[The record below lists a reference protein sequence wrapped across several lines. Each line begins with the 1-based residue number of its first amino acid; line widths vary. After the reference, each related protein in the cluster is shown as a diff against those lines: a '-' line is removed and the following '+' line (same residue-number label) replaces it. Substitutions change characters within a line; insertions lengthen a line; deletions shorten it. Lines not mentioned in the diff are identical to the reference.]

1 MVRYLAALS
10 HAYSTAVNEW
20 GWLESNPVKKVK
32 RPTEPRGR
40 VRYLNEVERE
50 KLLKACQESSNP
62 FLYTIVVLAIST
74 GMRHGEILGLTW
86 DDVDLTRRRII
97 LNKTKNDE
105 RRAVP
110 IVGAAFDLLKS
121 LSKVRRLDS
130 RLLFPGGNPA
140 KPIEI
145 RVPWLAALEKAGIRD
160 FRFHDLRHT
169 AASYLAMN
177 GATLAEIA
185 EILGHKTFQMVKR
198 YAHLSESH
206 TASVVEKM
214 NAKIFG

>member
-1 MVRYLAALS
+1 MDLA
-10 HAYSTAVNEW
+10 
-20 GWLESNPVKKVK
+20 
-32 RPTEPRGR
+32 
-40 VRYLNEVERE
+40 
-50 KLLKACQESSNP
+50 
-62 FLYTIVVLAIST
+62 
-74 GMRHGEILGLTW
+74 
-86 DDVDLTRRRII
+86 RRRII

-110 IVGAAFDLLKS
+110 IVGAAFDRLKS

-130 RLLFPGGNPA
+130 RLLFPGSNPA

-145 RVPWLAALEKAGIRD
+145 RVPWLSALEKAGIRD

-169 AASYLAMN
+169 AASDLAMN

-206 TASVVEKM
+206 TASVVERM
-214 NAKIFG
+214 NDKIFGRTAGDRLLPGNSSGSATVGHRAAHSGRRPAPFSLA